1 MPHPTIQDRGDL
13 AKVVE
18 RRMRNWEL
26 SRAQKPT
33 PPPGS
38 PPPTVC
44 DFVTLSRSIGSGG
57 RSVAAALGQRL
68 GWPVFDRELLH
79 AMAEDDAVRM
89 RIYQAFDER
98 DRSWLEAAVHWL
110 MRGELRSEDYF
121 YRLSETVLALA
132 RREPVIFVGRGCD
145 HILPRDRGLR
155 VWITAGFDRRAAAIA
170 ERTGVT
176 PEAARAEVR
185 RVDTERSEF
194 RRAHFGRQ
202 ADDVT
207 NFDLVLSMDRWT
219 PAQAAG
225 LIVTALDAAGVEVP
239 TEG

>member
-1 MPHPTIQDRGDL
+1 MPHPTIRDRGDL

-18 RRMRNWEL
+18 RQMRNWEL
-26 SRAQKPT
+26 SRAQKAVPPT
-33 PPPGS
+33 GS
-38 PPPTVC
+38 PPETVC
-44 DFVTLSRSIGSGG
+44 DFIAISRSIGSGG
-57 RSVAAALGQRL
+57 HIVADELGRRL
-68 GWPVFDRELLH
+68 GWAVFDRELLH
-79 AMAEDDAVRM
+79 AMAQDDAVRM
-89 RIYQAFDER
+89 RLYQAFDER

-110 MRGELRSEDYF
+110 MRGELRREDYF

-132 RREPVIFVGRGCD
+132 RRQPVIFVGRGCD

-155 VWITAGFDRRAAAIA
+155 VWMTASFERRAEVVAQ
-170 ERTGVT
+170 RTGVA

-185 RVDTERSEF
+185 RVDMERSEF

-219 PAQAAG
+219 PPQAAT
-225 LIVTALDAAGVEVP
+225 LIVAALKAAGVELAP
-239 TEG
+239 AE